1 MPRCKLKNC
10 PYDRDGRCVEN
21 QLPNCPNLLPDE
33 LANSIAQESKP
44 SDAKTTPSLPQ
55 HEALYHGGKL
65 TPDGATQILQSG
77 PTQVVVLGGMVESG
91 KTTLLA
97 RIFEMFQCGCVAG
110 HRFTAS
116 QTLVG
121 FDQLSWHSTMECGAA
136 NATTEHTSRSEN
148 NLFLHLRVQ
157 SEDGSAPAIDLLVAD
172 IPGEIF
178 PEAVAEESVLR
189 NLCALAR
196 ADHLVLFLDG
206 DVLCDPINRHDP
218 CGKIFDFVH
227 YALQTRQIGQHTV
240 LHLVVSKFDLLPKD
254 GTSDPLKYLESTEQN
269 FCAKFRAHFSDVL
282 CWRLAARPEAPE
294 RPTFENINKIF
305 GVWMSRGFEQPGIPK
320 QTPQRSSFNRDFC
333 RFGL

>member
-33 LANSIAQESKP
+33 PANPVAQE
-44 SDAKTTPSLPQ
+44 AKSLDTKATPTLPQ
-55 HEALYHGGKL
+55 HEALYSGKKL
-65 TPDGATQILQSG
+65 TADQATQILQSH
-77 PTQVVVLGGMVESG
+77 PAQVVVLGGMVESG

-97 RIFEMFQCGCVAG
+97 RIFEMFQCKCVAG

-136 NATTEHTSRSEN
+136 NPTTEHTSRSEN

-157 SEDGSAPAIDLLVAD
+157 PEDGSAPAIDLLVAD

-206 DVLCDPINRHDP
+206 EVLCDPMNRHDP
-218 CGKIFDFVH
+218 CGKVFDFVH
-227 YALQTRQIGQHTV
+227 YALQTKQIGQRTV
-240 LHLVVSKFDLLPKD
+240 LHLVISKCDLLPKD
-254 GTSDPLKYLESTEQN
+254 GTSDPLKYIESTEGN
-269 FCAKFRAHFSDVL
+269 FRAKFHAHFSDVL

-294 RPTFENINKIF
+294 EPTFENINKIF
-305 GVWMSRGFEQPGIPK
+305 GVWMSRCFKQPENPR
-320 QTPQRSSFNRDFC
+320 QTPQRSGFSRDFC